1 MSRTSL
7 LLLPTLLALA
17 APAQAAENPRAARS
31 VHLAYEAPAAIRFYT
46 EMTIEES
53 VPGSYFMAAG
63 FDRGYF
69 GLQEL
74 GGGRK
79 IALFSVW
86 DPTRGD
92 NPNAVAEDQ
101 RVQVLSHGSNVTVRR
116 FGGEG
121 TGGQSLRSFD
131 WERGRPY
138 RFLVTAWT
146 DAQTTTYRGQLY
158 DPVTSN
164 WLEMATFRT
173 LTGGR
178 PLHGLH
184 AFVEDFRRDGRSVQ
198 ERRSARYGN
207 GWAER
212 VDGGWTPITK
222 AAFSA
227 DGNVHTNIDANAAGD
242 RFQLATGGATTMS
255 RALWSR
261 MQATAAA
268 APPAD
273 LAPREAVPQPAP

>member
-1 MSRTSL
+1 MKIAPS
-7 LLLPTLLALA
+7 LLALA
-17 APAQAAENPRAARS
+17 LLTRAGSLSAAENPRAARS
-31 VHLAYEAPAAIRFYT
+31 VHLAYQAPPAVRFYN

-74 GGGRK
+74 SRGQK

-92 NPNAVAEDQ
+92 DPHAVAEDQ

-121 TGGQSLRSFD
+121 TGGQSLRPFD
-131 WERGRPY
+131 WQPGQPY

-146 DAQTTTYRGQLY
+146 DAKTTTYRGQLF

-184 AFVEDFRRDGRSVQ
+184 AFVEDFRRDGRSVEQ
-198 ERRSARYGN
+198 RRSARYRN
-207 GWAER
+207 GWVAQP
-212 VDGGWTPITK
+212 DGTWSAITT

-227 DGNVHTNIDANAAGD
+227 DGNVHTNIDARGTGPE
-242 RFQLATGGATTMS
+242 FQLATGGTTTMS
-255 RALWSR
+255 RALWSHLR
-261 MQATAAA
+261 VTAGAT
-268 APPAD
+268 PPAD
-273 LAPREAVPQPAP
+273 LPPREANPAPAP

>member
-1 MSRTSL
+1 MSRL
-7 LLLPTLLALA
+7 HRLLLPALLAASL
-17 APAQAAENPRAARS
+17 PARSAENPRAARS
-31 VHLAYEAPAAIRFYT
+31 VHLAYEAPAAVRFYN
-46 EMTIEES
+46 EMIIEES

-92 NPNAVAEDQ
+92 DPHAVAEDQ

-121 TGGQSLRSFD
+121 TGGQSLRPFN
-131 WERGRPY
+131 WQTGQPY
-138 RFLVTAWT
+138 RFVVTAWT
-146 DAQTTTYRGQLY
+146 DAKTTTYRGQLY
-158 DPVTSN
+158 DPATSN

-184 AFVEDFRRDGRSVQ
+184 AFVEDFRRDGLSVQ
-198 ERRSARYGN
+198 QRRSALYRN
-207 GWAER
+207 GWAAR
-212 VDGGWTPITK
+212 ADGTWRAITT

-227 DGNVHTNIDANAAGD
+227 DGNVHTNIDARGTGAD
-242 RFQLATGGATTMS
+242 FQLATGGATTMS

-261 MQATAAA
+261 MQVTAGA

-273 LAPREAVPQPAP
+273 LPPREAHPQPAP

>member
-17 APAQAAENPRAARS
+17 APVRAAENPRAARS
-31 VHLAYEAPAAIRFYT
+31 VHLAYEAPAAIRFYN

-121 TGGQSLRSFD
+121 TGGQSLRTFD

-184 AFVEDFRRDGRSVQ
+184 TFVEDFRRDGRSVQ
-198 ERRSARYGN
+198 QRRSARYHN
-207 GWAER
+207 GWAAR
-212 VDGGWTPITK
+212 ADGTWSAITT

-227 DGNVHTNIDANAAGD
+227 DGNVHTNIDARGTGAD
-242 RFQLATGGATTMS
+242 FQLATGGTTTMS
-255 RALWSR
+255 RALWSHMR
-261 MQATAAA
+261 VTAET

-273 LAPREAVPQPAP
+273 LPPREATPLPAP